1 MTRITYGNTTD
12 QNTKIAVLHYD
23 GNWKHFAK
31 TGQKMEAI
39 KALRAVV
46 APVHVG
52 LKESKDIVEEYA
64 SSPGYFDNMFQQY
77 HDSFITFKKVNGT
90 IVVKKDYGGGYVVTE
105 TTTHEIH
112 SEKEMLEYVYSLGLR
127 HGAPSA
133 R

>member
-1 MTRITYGNTTD
+1 MNRITYGNTIE
-12 QNTKIAVLHYD
+12 QNTKIAVLHHD

-31 TGQKMEAI
+31 TGQKVEAI
-39 KALRAVV
+39 KALRGMF
-46 APVHVG
+46 APVLG

-90 IVVKKDYGGGYVVTE
+90 IVVKKDDGGYIVTE

-133 R
+133 H

>member
-1 MTRITYGNTTD
+1 MNRITYGNTIE
-12 QNTKIAVLHYD
+12 QNTKNAVLHHD

-31 TGQKMEAI
+31 TGQKVEAI
-39 KALRAVV
+39 KALRGMF
-46 APVHVG
+46 APVLG

-90 IVVKKDYGGGYVVTE
+90 IVVKKDDGGGYVVTE

-127 HGAPSA
+127 HGSPSA
-133 R
+133 H